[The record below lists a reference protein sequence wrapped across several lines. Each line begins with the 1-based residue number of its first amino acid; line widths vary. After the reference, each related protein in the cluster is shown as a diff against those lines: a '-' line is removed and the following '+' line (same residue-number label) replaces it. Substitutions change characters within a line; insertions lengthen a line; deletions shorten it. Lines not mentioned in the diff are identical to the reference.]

1 MANMESQVIVRL
13 PADMKAE
20 IEQLVYSVG
29 LWESRSDFIREA
41 IEAYIQKHWEGQRL
55 AAR

>member
-1 MANMESQVIVRL
+1 MESQVIVRL

-41 IEAYIQKHWEGQRL
+41 IEAYITKHWEGQRL